1 MNKNLK
7 LFTFGLSIF
16 SSVLCIILLINNLP
30 KYQEYIFTNRANLEE
45 QNKYMNKVLG
55 NECRNDSACM
65 SYVFKNDFVSSNIKT
80 ISILPV
86 VDLYYTGSL
95 EPLISAKEVNNYPIN
110 DYLIH
115 MTFNDGR
122 KPYDFRLFDGKM
134 SVLVELI
141 ISCCDKSNPNY
152 ALLDSQR
159 KNIEFLEQRYPDND
173 ITRAPIFLSF
183 DNDAVHLRMK
193 QGLKDAYF
201 LEDILKIANIAE
213 MRSQTKFN
221 SK

>member
-1 MNKNLK
+1 MGNKIK
-7 LFTFGLSIF
+7 ISTFVLSIF
-16 SSVLCIILLINNLP
+16 SSVLCIILLLNNLP
-30 KYQEYIFTNRANLEE
+30 KYQEYVFTNRSNLEN

-55 NECRNDSACM
+55 DECRSDSACM

-95 EPLISAKEVNNYPIN
+95 EPLISAKEVNNYHIN

-134 SVLVELI
+134 SVLIELI
-141 ISCCDKSNPNY
+141 ISCCDKNNINY
-152 ALLDSQR
+152 VLLDSQR
-159 KNIEFLEQRYPDND
+159 RKIETLEQRYPEKD
-173 ITRAPIFLSF
+173 ITRVPIFLSF
-183 DNDAVHLRMK
+183 DKSVVHLKMK
-193 QGLKDAYF
+193 QELKDAYF
-201 LEDILKIANIAE
+201 LEDILNIAHISE
-213 MRSQTKFN
+213 MRSQTKFS

>member
-1 MNKNLK
+1 
-7 LFTFGLSIF
+7 
-16 SSVLCIILLINNLP
+16 
-30 KYQEYIFTNRANLEE
+30 
-45 QNKYMNKVLG
+45 MNKVLG
-55 NECRNDSACM
+55 NECQSDSACM

-95 EPLISAKEVNNYPIN
+95 EPLISAKEINNYPIN

-134 SVLVELI
+134 PVLIELI
-141 ISCCDKSNPNY
+141 ISCCDKNNINY
-152 ALLDSQR
+152 VLLDSQR
-159 KNIEFLEQRYPDND
+159 RKIETLEQRYPEKD
-173 ITRAPIFLSF
+173 ITRVPIFLSF
-183 DNDAVHLRMK
+183 DKSVVHLKMK
-193 QGLKDAYF
+193 QELKDAYF
-201 LEDILKIANIAE
+201 LEDILNIAHISE
-213 MRSQTKFN
+213 MRSQTKFS

>member
-1 MNKNLK
+1 MNNKMK

-16 SSVLCIILLINNLP
+16 SSILCIILLSNNLP
-30 KYQEYIFTNRANLEE
+30 KYQEYVFTNRANEDQVKKNMDE
-45 QNKYMNKVLG
+45 VLG
-55 NECRNDSACM
+55 NQCSADYACM

-95 EPLISAKEVNNYPIN
+95 EPLISAKEINNYPIN
-110 DYLIH
+110 DYIIH

-134 SVLVELI
+134 PILIELI
-141 ISCCDKSNPNY
+141 ISCCDKNNINY
-152 ALLDSQR
+152 VLLDSQR
-159 KNIEFLEQRYPDND
+159 RKIETLEQRYPEKD
-173 ITRAPIFLSF
+173 ITRVPIFLSF
-183 DNDAVHLRMK
+183 DKSVVHLKMK
-193 QGLKDAYF
+193 QELKDAYF
-201 LEDILKIANIAE
+201 LEDILNIAHISE
-213 MRSQTKFN
+213 MRSQTKFS

>member
-1 MNKNLK
+1 MNNKMK

-16 SSVLCIILLINNLP
+16 SSILCIILLINNLP
-30 KYQEYIFTNRANLEE
+30 KYQEYVFTNRANED
-45 QNKYMNKVLG
+45 QVKKNMNEVLG
-55 NECRNDSACM
+55 NQCSADYACM

-95 EPLISAKEVNNYPIN
+95 EPLISAKEINNYPIN

-134 SVLVELI
+134 PVLIELI
-141 ISCCDKSNPNY
+141 ISCCDKNNINY
-152 ALLDSQR
+152 VLLDSQR
-159 KNIEFLEQRYPDND
+159 RKIETLEQRYPEKD
-173 ITRAPIFLSF
+173 ITRVPIFLSF
-183 DNDAVHLRMK
+183 DKSVVHLKMK
-193 QGLKDAYF
+193 QELKDAYF
-201 LEDILKIANIAE
+201 LEDILNIAHISE
-213 MRSQTKFN
+213 MRSQTKFS

>member
-1 MNKNLK
+1 MGNKIK
-7 LFTFGLSIF
+7 ISTFVLSIF
-16 SSVLCIILLINNLP
+16 SSVLCIILLLNNLP
-30 KYQEYIFTNRANLEE
+30 KYQEYVFTNRANLEN

-55 NECRNDSACM
+55 DECRSDSACM

-134 SVLVELI
+134 SVLTELI
-141 ISCCDKSNPNY
+141 ISCCDKNNINY
-152 ALLDSQR
+152 VLLDSQR
-159 KNIEFLEQRYPDND
+159 RKIETLEQRYPEKD
-173 ITRAPIFLSF
+173 ITRVPIFLSF
-183 DNDAVHLRMK
+183 DKSVVHLKMK
-193 QGLKDAYF
+193 QELKDAYF
-201 LEDILKIANIAE
+201 LEDILNIAHISE
-213 MRSQTKFN
+213 MRSQTKFS

>member
-1 MNKNLK
+1 MNNKMK

-16 SSVLCIILLINNLP
+16 SSILCIILLINNLP
-30 KYQEYIFTNRANLEE
+30 KYQEYVFTNRANEDQVKKNMDE
-45 QNKYMNKVLG
+45 VLG
-55 NECRNDSACM
+55 NQCSADYACM

-95 EPLISAKEVNNYPIN
+95 EPLISAKEINNYPIN

-134 SVLVELI
+134 PVLIELI
-141 ISCCDKSNPNY
+141 ISCCDKNNINY
-152 ALLDSQR
+152 VLLDSQR
-159 KNIEFLEQRYPDND
+159 KKIEVLEQRYPDND
-173 ITRAPIFLSF
+173 ITRVPIFLSF
-183 DNDAVHLRMK
+183 DNAAVHLKMK
-193 QGLKDAYF
+193 QELKDAYF
-201 LEDILKIANIAE
+201 LEDILNIVHIAE
-213 MRSQTKFN
+213 MRSQTKFS

>member
-1 MNKNLK
+1 MGNKIK
-7 LFTFGLSIF
+7 ISTFVLSIF
-16 SSVLCIILLINNLP
+16 SSVLCIILLLNNLP
-30 KYQEYIFTNRANLEE
+30 KYQEYVFTNRANLEN

-55 NECRNDSACM
+55 DECRSDSACM
-65 SYVFKNDFVSSNIKT
+65 SFVFKNDFVSSNIKT

-134 SVLVELI
+134 SVLIELI
-141 ISCCDKSNPNY
+141 ISCCDKNNINY
-152 ALLDSQR
+152 VLLDSQR
-159 KNIEFLEQRYPDND
+159 RKIETLEQRYPEKD
-173 ITRAPIFLSF
+173 ITRVPIFLSF
-183 DNDAVHLRMK
+183 DKSVVHLKMK
-193 QGLKDAYF
+193 QELKDAYF
-201 LEDILKIANIAE
+201 LEDILNIAHISE
-213 MRSQTKFN
+213 MRSQTKFS

>member
-1 MNKNLK
+1 MSNKIK
-7 LFTFGLSIF
+7 LSTFVLSIF
-16 SSVLCIILLINNLP
+16 CSILCIILLFNNLP
-30 KYQEYIFTNRANLEE
+30 KYQEYVFTNRANLEN

-55 NECRNDSACM
+55 DECRSDSACM

-95 EPLISAKEVNNYPIN
+95 DPIVSSKEVNNYPID
-110 DYLIH
+110 DYIIY

-122 KPYDFRLFDGKM
+122 KPYYFKLFDIKM
-134 SVLVELI
+134 SILVNLI
-141 ISCCDKSNPNY
+141 TYCCDRNNINY
-152 ALLDSQR
+152 ALLDNQL
-159 KNIEFLEQRYPDND
+159 KKIEAMEQRYPDND
-173 ITRAPIFLSF
+173 ITRVPIFLSF
-183 DNDAVHLRMK
+183 DNVAVHLKMK

-201 LEDILKIANIAE
+201 LEDILNIVHISE
-213 MRSQTKFN
+213 MRTQTKFS

>member
-1 MNKNLK
+1 MSKKIK
-7 LFTFGLSIF
+7 LSTFVLSIF
-16 SSVLCIILLINNLP
+16 CSILCIILLFNILP
-30 KYQEYIFTNRANLEE
+30 KYQEYVFTNRANLEK
-45 QNKYMNKVLG
+45 QNKYMNKILG
-55 NECRNDSACM
+55 DECRSDSACM

-134 SVLVELI
+134 PILIELI
-141 ISCCDKSNPNY
+141 ISCCDKNNINY
-152 ALLDSQR
+152 VLLDSQR
-159 KNIEFLEQRYPDND
+159 RKIETLEQRYPEKD
-173 ITRAPIFLSF
+173 ITRVPIFLSF
-183 DNDAVHLRMK
+183 DKSVVHLKMK
-193 QGLKDAYF
+193 QELMDPYF
-201 LEDILKIANIAE
+201 LEDILNIAHISE
-213 MRSQTKFN
+213 MRSQTKFS